1 VWAAAQ
7 ERRIVIAFFPEVSR
21 ASATTL
27 KLRKLKARVSCY
39 PANTES
45 ESGPYSHL
53 RLSGE
58 SLILCRSLVQN
69 LSQTIQTL
77 QAGGARSIFLTAG
90 ESPKQKEA
98 SRSAVANAVAMTSS
112 SGELQKTFDRFKSE
126 MDAARDYLV
135 ESVRLG
141 HPASPAAQW
150 VIDNAYLIK
159 LNLGEIRKE
168 LREGYRRHR
177 SQMGRLVKLAQ
188 ELVDRTGGRVS
199 EDPMVRFLEE
209 AQREEELDSGQIWA
223 FPLFLRIVLIEDLTE
238 LAHRLSRAQQLREA
252 AFLWADRIVHSS
264 NEGPAALHQVAQ
276 RLRTEAFAQDP
287 TFLTALAEQ
296 LQDQETAL
304 HSLAREGL
312 SAPLSDLVRAEHERE
327 AADAL
332 QAANAFGTL
341 RTISRIDYRRV
352 FEAVSRSEAE
362 LRSDPAGIYSRSDFA
377 TRDRARQVVASIAR
391 QTKRL
396 ESEVARSAVG
406 LARAQLQ
413 EPSNQVLY
421 YLIAEGIR
429 SLERAVSFRPSVR
442 QRTLRTLRR
451 HGEVVYLG
459 SIALMT
465 LSFCVVAAGLAWDRG
480 IHQPFMLALLA
491 GLAAFPLSELAIQA
505 LHSLLIS
512 TFPPELLPKLDY
524 QSVIPEESA
533 TLVVVP
539 MMLSSRAVVQREV
552 QKLEIRYLANRQDHL
567 MFSLFSDFV
576 DSDRRVTP
584 QDTELLAAARE
595 GIAELNRKY
604 GGDRF
609 VLFHRPRTWSATQ
622 QCWIGR
628 ERKRGKLEDLNSFL
642 AEGVGDFIQEGRLPY
657 RIRYAISLD
666 ADTQLPPGTA
676 LRMVETIAHPLNR
689 VRIDPELGIRRR
701 GFTIIQPRVSIALPG
716 ATATRFTRIFSDA
729 QGTDPYCT
737 AVSDA
742 QQDLL
747 GEAIFHGKAIYDVQ
761 SFHQILNGR
770 FPEETLLSHDLI
782 EGAHVGVGLASDIEL
797 LENLPLDY
805 PAFAE
810 RQHRWIRGD
819 WQIAGWA
826 MRRVRTGDGHVRRN
840 PLTVLNRWRL
850 LDNLRRSLVPVASL
864 LLLVFGMFFTRA
876 PAVWSIVLGVAIAVP
891 ALVPVLDRW
900 SRHIEGSVYGW
911 QGAADDLKRAFVMIV
926 FLPHLAWISADAI
939 VRVFH
944 RKLFSKLNLLEWRTS
959 DAAEHGRQSQLDAF
973 QRQMQIISVIAAASL
988 AILAGR
994 GAFLASFVFL
1004 GLWIASPLLARW
1016 LEGPDKATWIQPIGR
1031 ADAAGLRQLARRT
1044 WRYFDDLVGPQSRWL
1059 PPDNS
1064 QLALRV
1070 EVARRTS
1077 PTNIGLWLNSAL
1089 AARDFGYITGDDF
1102 VRRCSATMDTL
1113 NKLERYEGH
1122 FLNWYDI
1129 DALTP
1134 LPPQYVSTVDSGNLI
1149 ASLWVIAAG
1158 CRDIAKSPVIGPF
1171 SVAGLEDCIEI
1182 LRSHAGNDPSLNVAL
1197 RVLRQTVRAA
1207 ASAFEHVGLLRLMVY
1222 HGLQLKEAMRW
1233 NADTGDQTSY
1243 WTAKLIAELD
1253 SWSGTIDRYLRW
1265 MEVLSRAS
1273 DELVR
1278 SLGTDAVSL
1287 RRQVLLS
1294 VPSFQDLAD
1303 GPTPALAALF
1313 AWRSSEEIRPEVA
1326 DWLAT
1331 TEREFRQAQAN
1342 ATEMLSSLKG
1352 LEMRVDK
1359 VASEINMRFLFDRE
1373 RRLFGIGYAVGN
1385 PVIFNSHYDLLAS
1398 ECRVASLV
1406 SIAKGDVPLDHWFTL
1421 ARPRVST
1428 PSRQALLSWSGTM
1441 FEYLMPLLYTEAFE
1455 NSLLARACDEAVE
1468 VQMSYSSEQNLPWGI
1483 SECAYSAL
1491 DAGRIYQYRA
1501 FGVPGLALNPNVDP
1515 GPVVAPYATV
1525 MALMVVPDDAMRNL
1539 NHLAAIGLSGPMGFY
1554 ESVDYT
1560 RAESKDARPGIVI
1573 FAYMAHHQGMSL
1585 LALSNVLRD
1594 HAVQRRF
1601 HSDPR
1606 IQAVESLLFERVP
1619 ITRVEREEV
1628 TRASVVPE
1636 VAQVQDRV
1644 WTEKTR
1650 LPHVQ
1655 LSSNGRYSLMISNNG
1670 TGYSR
1675 WKGFDVTRWRSDTA
1689 LDPWGSFI
1697 WLRDQRSGVAWS
1709 PTPRPFGEIGEGSV
1723 AFSADRATFVRR
1735 VQDVETKLEVTVTA
1749 SDAELRRLT
1758 INNRSLRTRYIE
1770 ISSYLELALAPH
1782 SSDLAHPVF
1791 SRLFIET
1798 EALGNALIA
1807 HRRQRSPDEP
1817 TIWVACVLVGIKG
1830 TFEYETDRRV
1840 FLGRMNTLVNADGLK
1855 EPLKGTTGA
1864 VLDPIFSFRARL
1876 ALEPREQQS
1885 ISFVL
1890 MAASSRRELLASIEE
1905 FERPH
1910 SAARSFEM
1918 AWNRAQLEF
1927 RHLRISQQ
1935 AANQYQ
1941 ELASHLLYPSPRLRA
1956 TGTRPVVRRGQRELW
1971 RYGISGDLPLLV
1983 VTIADSQGLELVRQL
1998 MLAHA
2003 YWRMRGFEADLVIL
2017 NREATSYDAPL
2028 QKTLTR
2034 LVQAHA
2040 SEGSGRGQVF
2050 LLDWNVLPSEDR
2062 GLLLS
2067 CGVLLSGH
2075 RGPLQQ
2081 QLLAAADH
2089 PVIAPLVPSLESSQF
2104 DPIPLSPV
2112 NLVSFNG
2119 SGGFTPDGREYVV
2132 ELGSRIRTPAPW
2144 ANVIANETFG
2154 TVVTESGLGFTW
2166 HGNSQT
2172 NRLTPWHNDPVCDPQ
2187 SEAIYVRDEQTAR
2200 LFSPT
2205 PLPLRD
2211 SSPYRIR
2218 HGQGY
2223 TRYEHNREGIALEL
2237 TVFVPRADTVKISR
2251 LRLRNDSK
2259 RARLLSVTA
2268 FVDWVLGTIREQ
2280 QQAFISTAYDSTSSA
2295 IMAQQ
2300 SWTGAFAGNV
2310 AFLASVP
2317 AAASY
2322 CGNRISFFGRDGS
2335 PEHPDSLNQ
2344 AHLDN
2349 QCGSGLDPCGVLQ
2362 VTVSLLPGEER
2373 DIVLMLGQ
2381 ASTSDAAK
2389 KIIDRYKDFVAVE
2402 DELRAVIERWD
2413 RLLGTLEV
2421 HSPAPAAD
2429 FLLNRWLLYQALS
2442 CRIWGRSAVYQSSGA
2457 LGFRDQLQ
2465 DCLALIYSSP
2475 DITRAHILRAA
2486 AHQFEEG
2493 DVQHWWHQDLGLGVR
2508 TRCSDDLLWLPWA
2521 VARYLEIT
2529 QDTEILDVE
2538 VPFLEG
2544 PQLQPE
2550 ESERMFESIVSDFQA
2565 PLREHCR
2572 RAIERASRFGSHG
2585 LPLIGSGDWNDGMN
2599 LVGVHGKGESVWL
2612 AWFLMDVLNRW
2623 VPVVKDKQPDLAA
2636 LWKSRAE
2643 ELLVS
2648 VDRSAWDGDWYLRGF
2663 FDDGSPLGSHSN
2675 REARIDSLPQ
2685 SWSVLSGGEN
2695 QDRMRR
2701 GMDSAEALLVR
2712 PKEGL
2717 VLLLAPPF
2725 DSSSPHPGYIEGY
2738 PPGTRE
2744 NGGQYTHA
2752 AIWLAQ
2758 ARARMG
2764 DGNAAVR
2771 LLQLINPVERTKD
2784 PAAVAAYRGE
2794 PYAVAADVSA
2804 SPLRAGVSG
2813 WTWYT
2818 GSAGWMYRV
2827 WIEDVFGFHLRGDQL
2842 HMRPEIPEDWQVC
2855 ELNFRFRSSLY
2866 RISLERVSAGRTCRV
2881 DCDGQRVARE
2891 VLHLRDDGREHL
2903 VRVRIGV
2910 SEDRS
2915 DERDQPD
2922 PSVRTAS

>member
-7 ERRIVIAFFPEVSR
+7 ERRTVIAFFPEVSQ
-21 ASATTL
+21 ANATTL
-27 KLRKLKARVSCY
+27 KLRNLKARVSYY

-45 ESGPYSHL
+45 EPGPYSHL

-58 SLILCRSLVQN
+58 SLILCRSLIEN

-77 QAGGARSIFLTAG
+77 HAGGARSIFLTAG
-90 ESPKQKEA
+90 DSPKQKQPP
-98 SRSAVANAVAMTSS
+98 RSAVANAVAVTSGS
-112 SGELQKTFDRFKSE
+112 SELQKTLDRFKSE

-168 LREGYRRHR
+168 LRDTYRKHR
-177 SQMGRLVKLAQ
+177 LQMGRLVTLAQ
-188 ELVDRTGGRVS
+188 ELVDKTGGRVS
-199 EDPMVRFLEE
+199 EDPMVRFLED
-209 AQREEELDSGQIWA
+209 AQREEELDSAQLWA

-238 LAHRLSRAQQLREA
+238 LAYRLSRVQQLREA

-264 NEGPAALHQVAQ
+264 NEGAAALHQIAQ

-304 HSLAREGL
+304 HSLSGEGL
-312 SAPLSDLVRAEHERE
+312 TVPVSDLVRAEHERE

-332 QAANAFGTL
+332 RAANAFGTL
-341 RTISRIDYRRV
+341 RTISRIDYRKV

-362 LRSDPAGIYSRSDFA
+362 LRNDPAGIYPKSDFA
-377 TRDRARQVVASIAR
+377 TRDRARQVVANIAR

-396 ESEVARSAVG
+396 ESEIARTAVE
-406 LARAQLQ
+406 LARGQLQ

-429 SLERAVSFRPSVR
+429 GLERSISFRPSMQ

-451 HGEVVYLG
+451 HGEFVYLA
-459 SIALMT
+459 SIALLT
-465 LSFCVVAAGLAWDRG
+465 ISFCVVAGGLAWDRG
-480 IHQPFMLALLA
+480 VHQPFMLALLV
-491 GLAAFPLSELAIQA
+491 GLAAFPLSELAIQT

-512 TFPPELLPKLDY
+512 TFPPELLPKLNY
-524 QSVIPEESA
+524 QSGIPAESA

-539 MMLSSRAVVQREV
+539 MMLSSTAVVQREV
-552 QKLEIRYLANRQDHL
+552 EKLEIRYLANRQDHL
-567 MFSLFSDFV
+567 TFSLFSDFV
-576 DSDRRVTP
+576 DSDHRSTP
-584 QDTELLAAARE
+584 QDTELLTAACE

-604 GGDRF
+604 GGARF
-609 VLFHRPRTWSATQ
+609 ILFHRPRVWSSTQ

-628 ERKRGKLEDLNSFL
+628 ERKRGKLEDLNAFL
-642 AEGVGDFIQEGRLPY
+642 AEGVGDFIHEGHLPEEIHY
-657 RIRYAISLD
+657 VISLD

-689 VRIDPELGIRRR
+689 VRIDPALGIRSR

-747 GEAIFHGKAIYDVQ
+747 GEAIFHGKAIYDVRA
-761 SFHQILNGR
+761 FHQILNGR

-797 LENLPLDY
+797 LENLPLNY
-805 PAFAE
+805 PAYAE

-819 WQIAGWA
+819 WQIGGWA
-826 MRRVRTGDGHVRRN
+826 LRSVLAGNGQTRRN
-840 PLTVLNRWRL
+840 PLTVLNRWRI

-864 LLLVFGMFFTRA
+864 LLLVFGMFFSVA

-900 SRHIEGSVYGW
+900 SRHLEGSVYGW
-911 QGAADDLKRAFVMIV
+911 QGAADDLKRALVMIA
-926 FLPHLAWISADAI
+926 FLPHQAWLSADAI
-939 VRVFH
+939 VRVCH
-944 RKLFSKLNLLEWRTS
+944 RKGFSKLNLLEWKTA
-959 DAAEHGRQSQLDAF
+959 DAADQGRQSQFDAF
-973 QRQMQIISVIAAASL
+973 QRQLQIASL
-988 AILAGR
+988 VALVSLGYLASR
-994 GAFLASFVFL
+994 GAFLSSFVFL

-1016 LEGPDKATWIQPIGR
+1016 LEGPDKASWIPPIGR
-1031 ADAAGLRQLARRT
+1031 AENAELRKLARRT
-1044 WRYFDDLVGPQSRWL
+1044 WRYFDDLVGSQSQWL

-1102 VRRCSATMDTL
+1102 LRRCLATMDTL
-1113 NKLERYEGH
+1113 DKLERYEGH
-1122 FLNWYDI
+1122 FLNWYDLDTLI
-1129 DALTP
+1129 P
-1134 LPPQYVSTVDSGNLI
+1134 LPPHYVSTVDSGNLI

-1158 CRDIAKSPVIGPF
+1158 CRDIAKSPVIGSF
-1171 SVAGLEDCIEI
+1171 SVAGLEDSIEI
-1182 LRSHAGNDPSLNVAL
+1182 LRVYAGNDPSLNVAL

-1207 ASAFEHVGLLRLMVY
+1207 ASAFEQVGLLRLMVY
-1222 HGLQLKEAMRW
+1222 HGFQLKEAIRW
-1233 NADTGDQTSY
+1233 NADTGDETSY

-1278 SLGTDAVSL
+1278 SLGPDAVSL
-1287 RRQVLLS
+1287 RRHVLLS

-1303 GPTPALAALF
+1303 GPSPALSALF
-1313 AWRSSEEIRPEVA
+1313 AWRSSQEIRPEVA

-1331 TEREFRQAQAN
+1331 TEREFRQAQSNAADMVSRLKALETRAN
-1342 ATEMLSSLKG
+1342 KL
-1352 LEMRVDK
+1352 
-1359 VASEINMRFLFDRE
+1359 ASEINMRFLFDRE

-1455 NSLLARACDEAVE
+1455 NSLLARACDEAVQ
-1468 VQMSYSSEQNLPWGI
+1468 VQKSYASEQNLPWGI

-1525 MALMVVPDDAMRNL
+1525 MALMVSPEDALRNL
-1539 NHLAAIGLSGPMGFY
+1539 SHLTAIGLSGPMGYY

-1606 IQAVESLLFERVP
+1606 IRAVESLLFERVP

-1628 TRASVVPE
+1628 TRPSVVPE
-1636 VAQVQDRV
+1636 VAQVQDRM
-1644 WTEKTR
+1644 WSEKTR
-1650 LPHVQ
+1650 LPHIQ

-1675 WKGFDVTRWRSDTA
+1675 WKGFDITRWRSDTA
-1689 LDPWGSFI
+1689 LDPWGNFI
-1697 WLRDQRSGVAWS
+1697 WMRDQRSGVTWS

-1770 ISSYLELALAPH
+1770 ISSYMELALAPH

-1798 EALGNALIA
+1798 ETLGHALIA
-1807 HRRQRSPDEP
+1807 HRRQRSPDDP
-1817 TIWVACVLVGIKG
+1817 TIWAACVLIGIKG
-1830 TFEYETDRRV
+1830 SLEYETDRRV
-1840 FLGRMNTLVNADGLK
+1840 FLGRMNTLANADGLK

-1890 MAASSRRELLASIEE
+1890 MAASSRRELLALIEE
-1905 FERPH
+1905 FERPY
-1910 SAARSFEM
+1910 SASRSFEM

-1927 RHLRISQQ
+1927 RHLRISPQ

-1941 ELASHLLYPSPRLRA
+1941 ELASHLLYPSPRLRS
-1956 TGTRPVVRRGQRELW
+1956 TRPVVQRGQRELW
-1971 RYGISGDLPLLV
+1971 RYGISGDLPMLV
-1983 VTIADSQGLELVRQL
+1983 VTIADSQGIELIRQL

-2003 YWRMRGFEADLVIL
+2003 YWRMRGFEADLVVL

-2028 QKTLTR
+2028 QKTLSR
-2034 LVQAHA
+2034 LVQAH
-2040 SEGSGRGQVF
+2040 SGEGSGRGQVF

-2062 GLLLS
+2062 SLLLS

-2081 QLLAAADH
+2081 QLLAAADA

-2104 DPIPLSPV
+2104 DPIPLPPV
-2112 NLVSFNG
+2112 NLVNFNG
-2119 SGGFTPDGREYVV
+2119 IGGFTQDGREYVV
-2132 ELGSRIRTPAPW
+2132 ELGARIRTPAPW

-2172 NRLTPWHNDPVCDPQ
+2172 NRLTPWHNDPVCDFQ

-2223 TRYEHNREGIALEL
+2223 TRYEHNREGIAQEL
-2237 TVFVPRADTVKISR
+2237 TVFVPRTDTVKICH

-2268 FVDWVLGTIREQ
+2268 FVDWVLGTIREHQ
-2280 QQAFISTAYDSTSSA
+2280 QVHISTAYESASSA
-2295 IMAQQ
+2295 VIAQQ

-2317 AAASY
+2317 NAASY

-2362 VTVSLLPGEER
+2362 VTVSLLPDEER
-2373 DIVLMLGQ
+2373 DVVFMLGET
-2381 ASTSDAAK
+2381 STLDAAK
-2389 KIIDRYKDFVAVE
+2389 KIIDRYKDIAVVE
-2402 DELRAVIERWD
+2402 SELRAVVERWEH
-2413 RLLGTLEV
+2413 LLGTLEV
-2421 HSPAPAAD
+2421 HSPMPAAD

-2475 DITRAHILRAA
+2475 DVTREHILRAA

-2508 TRCSDDLLWLPWA
+2508 TRCSDDLLWLAWA

-2529 QDTEILDVE
+2529 QDAAILDVE

-2544 PQLQPE
+2544 PQLQPD

-2572 RAIERASRFGSHG
+2572 RAIEHASRFGTHG

-2599 LVGVHGKGESVWL
+2599 LVGVQGKGESVWL

-2623 VPVVKDKQPDLAA
+2623 VPIVDNKQPDLAA
-2636 LWKSRAE
+2636 LWKKRAE
-2643 ELLVS
+2643 DLKVAVEQ
-2648 VDRSAWDGDWYLRGF
+2648 SAWDGDWYLRGF

-2685 SWSVLSGGEN
+2685 SWAVLSGGEN
-2695 QDRMRR
+2695 QDRIRR
-2701 GMDSAEALLVR
+2701 AMDSAEALLVR
-2712 PKEGL
+2712 PKDGL

-2725 DSSSPHPGYIEGY
+2725 DSSTPHPGYIEGY
-2738 PPGTRE
+2738 PPGIRE

-2764 DGNAAVR
+2764 NGTAAVR
-2771 LLQLINPVERTKD
+2771 LLQLINPAERTKD

-2804 SPLRAGVSG
+2804 SSLRVGVSG

-2827 WIEDVFGFHLRGDQL
+2827 WIEDVFGFQLRGDQL
-2842 HMRPEIPEDWQVC
+2842 RMRPEIPEDWRLC
-2855 ELNFRFRSSLY
+2855 ELNFRFHSSLY
-2866 RISLERVSAGRTCRV
+2866 RISLERISSGRTCRI
-2881 DCDGQRVARE
+2881 DCDGVRVE
-2891 VLHLRDDGREHL
+2891 NDWLRLRSDGKEHL

-2910 SEDRS
+2910 SGDTS

-2922 PSVRTAS
+2922 PSVRTVS

>member
-1 VWAAAQ
+1 MWARAQ
-7 ERRIVIAFFPEVSR
+7 ERRTVIAFFPEVSR
-21 ASATTL
+21 AYATTL
-27 KLRKLKARVSCY
+27 KLRHLKARVSYY

-45 ESGPYSHL
+45 EPGPYSHL

-58 SLILCRSLVQN
+58 SLILCRSLIQN

-77 QAGGARSIFLTAG
+77 QTGGARSIFLTAG
-90 ESPKQKEA
+90 GTPKQKEQ
-98 SRSAVANAVAMTSS
+98 SRSAVAHAVAMTSG
-112 SGELQKTFDRFKSE
+112 SGELQKTLDRFKSE

-168 LREGYRRHR
+168 LRDEYRKHR
-177 SQMGRLVKLAQ
+177 SQMARLVTLAQ

-199 EDPMVRFLEE
+199 EDPIVRFLDE
-209 AQREEELDSGQIWA
+209 AQREEELDSAQLWA

-238 LAHRLSRAQQLREA
+238 LAHRLSRVQQLRED
-252 AFLWADRIVHSS
+252 AFLWADRIVHGSH
-264 NEGPAALHQVAQ
+264 EGANALHQVAQ

-296 LQDQETAL
+296 LQDQEAAL
-304 HSLAREGL
+304 HYLAGEGL
-312 SAPLSDLVRAEHERE
+312 TAPLSDLVRAEHERE

-341 RTISRIDYRRV
+341 RTISRIDYRKV
-352 FEAVSRSEAE
+352 FEAASRSEAE
-362 LRSDPAGIYSRSDFA
+362 LRNDPAGIYAKSDFA
-377 TRDRARQVVASIAR
+377 TRDRARQVVANIAR
-391 QTKRL
+391 QTSRL
-396 ESEVARSAVG
+396 ESEIARTAVG
-406 LARAQLQ
+406 LARNQSQ
-413 EPSNQVLY
+413 EPSNQVLF

-429 SLERAVSFRPSVR
+429 DLEKSVSFRPSVR
-442 QRTLRTLRR
+442 QRTLRTLRKN
-451 HGEVVYLG
+451 GEGVYLG
-459 SIALMT
+459 SIAILT
-465 LSFCVVAAGLAWDRG
+465 VSFCVVAAALAWDRG
-480 IHQPFMLALLA
+480 IQQPFMLALLA
-491 GLAAFPLSELAIQA
+491 GLAAFPLSELATQT

-524 QSVIPEESA
+524 QSGIPEESA
-533 TLVVVP
+533 TLIVVP
-539 MMLSSRAVVQREV
+539 MMLSNATVVQREV
-552 QKLEIRYLANRQDHL
+552 EKLEIRFLANRQDHL
-567 MFSLFSDFV
+567 VYSLFSDFV
-576 DSDRRVTP
+576 DSDHRATP
-584 QDTELLAAARE
+584 QDAELLAAARE

-604 GGDRF
+604 GGERF
-609 VLFHRPRTWSATQ
+609 ILFHRPRIWSSTQ
-622 QCWIGR
+622 QSWIGR
-628 ERKRGKLEDLNSFL
+628 ERKRGKLEDLNAFL
-642 AEGVGDFIQEGRLPY
+642 AGGVGDFIHEGRLAD

-676 LRMVETIAHPLNR
+676 LRLVETIAHPLNR
-689 VRIDPELGIRRR
+689 VRIDTTLGIRTR

-761 SFHQILNGR
+761 AFHQILNGR
-770 FPEETLLSHDLI
+770 FPEEMLLSHDLI

-797 LENLPLDY
+797 LESLPLDY
-805 PAFAE
+805 PAYAA

-819 WQIAGWA
+819 WQIASWA
-826 MRRVRTGDGHVRRN
+826 LWRVLAGDGEVRRN
-840 PLTVLNRWRL
+840 PLSVLNRWRII
-850 LDNLRRSLVPVASL
+850 DNLRRSLVPVASL
-864 LLLVFGMFFTRA
+864 LLLVFGMFFSVA

-900 SRHIEGSVYGW
+900 SRHLEGSVYGW
-911 QGAADDLKRAFVMIV
+911 QGAADDLKRALVMIA
-926 FLPHLAWISADAI
+926 FLPHQAWLSADAI
-939 VRVFH
+939 IRVSH
-944 RKLFSKLNLLEWRTS
+944 RKLFSKLNLLEWKTA
-959 DAAEHGRQSQLDAF
+959 DAAESGRLAQLEAF
-973 QRQMQIISVIAAASL
+973 QRQMQIIAVIAGVSL
-988 AILAGR
+988 AFLATR
-994 GAFLASFVFL
+994 GAFSSFVFL

-1031 ADAAGLRQLARRT
+1031 ADNAELRQLARRT
-1044 WRYFDDLVGPQSRWL
+1044 WRYFDDLVGPQSEWL

-1089 AARDFGYITGDDF
+1089 AARDFGYITADDF
-1102 VRRCSATMDTL
+1102 VRRCSATMETL

-1122 FLNWYDI
+1122 FLNWYDL
-1129 DALTP
+1129 DGLRP
-1134 LPPQYVSTVDSGNLI
+1134 LPPQYVSTVDSGNFI
-1149 ASLWVIAAG
+1149 ASLWVVAAG
-1158 CRDIAKSPVIGPF
+1158 CRDITKSPVIGFF

-1182 LRSHAGNDPSLNVAL
+1182 LRTHAGNDPSLNVAL

-1207 ASAFEHVGLLRLMVY
+1207 ASAFEQVGLLRLMVY

-1233 NADTGDQTSY
+1233 NADTGDETSY

-1253 SWSGTIDRYLRW
+1253 AWSGAIDRYLRW

-1278 SLGTDAVSL
+1278 SLGAEAVSL

-1294 VPSFQDLAD
+1294 VPSLQDLAD
-1303 GPTPALAALF
+1303 GPPPGLATLF
-1313 AWRSSEEIRPEVA
+1313 SWRSSQELRPEVA

-1331 TEREFRQAQAN
+1331 TEREFRQAQTN
-1342 ATEMLSSLKG
+1342 AAEMVARLKG
-1352 LEMRVDK
+1352 LETQANK
-1359 VASEINMRFLFDRE
+1359 LASEINMRFLFDRE

-1385 PVIFNSHYDLLAS
+1385 PVTFNSHYDLLAS
-1398 ECRVASLV
+1398 ECRLASLV
-1406 SIAKGDVPLDHWFTL
+1406 AIAKGDVPLDHWFTL

-1455 NSLLARACDEAVE
+1455 NSLLARACDEAIA
-1468 VQMSYSSEQNLPWGI
+1468 VQRSYSAEQNLPWGI

-1525 MALMVVPDDAMRNL
+1525 MALMVAPEDALRNL
-1539 NHLAAIGLSGPMGFY
+1539 SHLEAIGLAGPMGFY

-1560 RAESKDARPGIVI
+1560 RAEKKDAQPGIVI

-1606 IQAVESLLFERVP
+1606 IRAVESLLFERVP

-1628 TRASVVPE
+1628 PRPSVVPE
-1636 VAQVQDRV
+1636 VAQVQDRM

-1675 WKGFDVTRWRSDTA
+1675 WKGFDITRWRSDSA

-1709 PTPRPFGEIGEGSV
+1709 PTARPFGEIGEGSV

-1782 SSDLAHPVF
+1782 AQDVAHPVF
-1791 SRLFIET
+1791 SRLFVET
-1798 EALGNALIA
+1798 EARGNALIA
-1807 HRRQRSPDEP
+1807 HRRQRSPDDP
-1817 TIWVACVLVGIKG
+1817 TVWAACVLIGVKG
-1830 TFEYETDRRV
+1830 SFEYETDRRV
-1840 FLGRMNTLVNADGLK
+1840 FLGRMNTLATADGLK

-1890 MAASSRRELLASIEE
+1890 MAASSRSELLALIEE

-1927 RHLRISQQ
+1927 RHLRISPQ

-1956 TGTRPVVRRGQRELW
+1956 TGTRPQVQRGQRELW
-1971 RYGISGDLPLLV
+1971 RYGISGDLPMLV
-1983 VTIADSQGLELVRQL
+1983 VTIADSQGIELIRQL
-1998 MLAHA
+1998 MVAHA

-2028 QKTLTR
+2028 QKALTR
-2034 LVQAHA
+2034 LVQGHA
-2040 SEGSGRGQVF
+2040 GEGGGRGQIF
-2050 LLDWNVLPSEDR
+2050 LLDWNMLPSEDR
-2062 GLLLS
+2062 ALLLAS
-2067 CGVLLSGH
+2067 GVVLSGH

-2081 QLLAAADH
+2081 QMLAVTDH

-2104 DPIPLSPV
+2104 DPIPLTPV
-2112 NLVSFNG
+2112 NLVNFNG
-2119 SGGFTPDGREYVV
+2119 SGGFTPDGREYVI
-2132 ELGSRIRTPAPW
+2132 ELGTRVRTPAPW

-2166 HGNSQT
+2166 YGNSQT

-2211 SSPYRIR
+2211 SSPYRVR

-2223 TRYEHNREGIALEL
+2223 TRYEHNREGIAQEL
-2237 TVFVPRADTVKISR
+2237 TVFVARGESVKISH
-2251 LRLRNDSK
+2251 LRLRNESK
-2259 RARLLSVTA
+2259 RSRLLSVTA
-2268 FVDWVLGTIREQ
+2268 FVDWVLGTIKEQ
-2280 QQAFISTAYDSTSSA
+2280 QQVHISTTYDSNSSA
-2295 IMAQQ
+2295 VMAQQ

-2362 VTVSLLPGEER
+2362 VTISLLPGEDR
-2373 DIVLMLGQ
+2373 DVVFMLGQ
-2381 ASTSDAAK
+2381 ASTTDAAIR
-2389 KIIDRYKDFVAVE
+2389 IIDRYKDLAVVQ
-2402 DELRAVIERWD
+2402 DELRAVVERWD

-2421 HSPAPAAD
+2421 HSPTPTID
-2429 FLLNRWLLYQALS
+2429 FLLNRWLVYQALS

-2475 DITRAHILRAA
+2475 DVTRAHILRAA

-2508 TRCSDDLLWLPWA
+2508 TRCSDDLLWLPWT
-2521 VARYLEIT
+2521 VARYLDIT
-2529 QDTEILDVE
+2529 QDAAILDVE

-2544 PQLQPE
+2544 PQLQQD

-2599 LVGVHGKGESVWL
+2599 LVGVQGKGESVWL
-2612 AWFLMDVLNRW
+2612 AWFLIDVLNRW
-2623 VPVVKDKQPDLAA
+2623 APIVSDKQPDLAA
-2636 LWKSRAE
+2636 LWRNRAA
-2643 ELLVS
+2643 ELHVA
-2648 VDRSAWDGDWYLRGF
+2648 VEQSAWDGDWYLRGF

-2675 REARIDSLPQ
+2675 SEARIDSLPQ
-2685 SWSVLSGGEN
+2685 SWAVLSSGQN
-2695 QDRMRR
+2695 QDRIRR

-2764 DGNAAVR
+2764 EGAAAVR
-2771 LLQLINPVERTKD
+2771 LLQMINPVERTRD
-2784 PAAVAAYRGE
+2784 PAGVAAYRGE
-2794 PYAVAADVSA
+2794 PYAVAADVSS
-2804 SPLRAGVSG
+2804 SPLRAGTSG

-2842 HMRPEIPEDWQVC
+2842 YMRPEIPEDWQLC
-2855 ELNFRFRSSLY
+2855 EVNFRFHSSLY
-2866 RISLERVSAGRTCRV
+2866 RISLERVSSGRTCRI
-2881 DCDGQRVARE
+2881 DCDGERVKNE
-2891 VLHLRDDGREHL
+2891 VLNLRDDGREHL

-2910 SEDRS
+2910 SEDRA
-2915 DERDQPD
+2915 DDRDQRN
-2922 PSVRTAS
+2922 PSVRTVS

>member
-1 VWAAAQ
+1 MWARAQ
-7 ERRIVIAFFPEVSR
+7 ERRTVIAFFPEVSR

-27 KLRKLKARVSCY
+27 KLRNLKARVSFY
-39 PANTES
+39 PANTEQP
-45 ESGPYSHL
+45 GPYSHL

-58 SLILCRSLVQN
+58 SLILCRSLIQN

-77 QAGGARSIFLTAG
+77 QTGGARSIFLTAG
-90 ESPKQKEA
+90 GSPKLKEV
-98 SRSAVANAVAMTSS
+98 SRSAVANAVAMTSG
-112 SGELQKTFDRFKSE
+112 SGELQKTLDRFKSE

-168 LREGYRRHR
+168 LREEYRRNR
-177 SQMGRLVKLAQ
+177 APMGRLVTLAQ

-199 EDPMVRFLEE
+199 EDPIVRFLEE
-209 AQREEELDSGQIWA
+209 AQREQELDTVQLWA

-238 LAHRLSRAQQLREA
+238 LAYRLSRVQQLREV
-252 AFLWADRIVHSS
+252 AFLWADRIVHSAK
-264 NEGPAALHQVAQ
+264 EGADALHQVAQ

-304 HSLAREGL
+304 HSLAGEGL
-312 SAPLSDLVRAEHERE
+312 TAPLSDLVRAEHERE

-341 RTISRIDYRRV
+341 RTISRIDYRKV

-362 LRSDPAGIYSRSDFA
+362 LRNDPAGIYSNSDFA
-377 TRDRARQVVASIAR
+377 TRDRARQVVANIAR
-391 QTKRL
+391 QTRRL
-396 ESEVARSAVG
+396 ESEVARTAVDQ
-406 LARAQLQ
+406 ARAQSTA
-413 EPSNQVLY
+413 PCNQVLY
-421 YLIAEGIR
+421 YLIAEGVR
-429 SLERAVSFRPSVR
+429 DLERAVSFRPTVR
-442 QRTLRTLRR
+442 QRTLRMLRR
-451 HGEVVYLG
+451 HGEGVYLG
-459 SIALMT
+459 SIALLT
-465 LSFCVVAAGLAWDRG
+465 VSFCVVAGALAWDRG
-480 IHQPFMLALLA
+480 VQQPFMLALLA
-491 GLAAFPLSELAIQA
+491 GLAAFPLSELAIQT

-524 QSVIPEESA
+524 QAGIPEDAS
-533 TLVVVP
+533 TLIVVP
-539 MMLSSRAVVQREV
+539 MMLSNEAVVQREV
-552 QKLEIRYLANRQDHL
+552 EKLEIRFLANRQEHL

-576 DSDRRVTP
+576 DSDHRITP
-584 QDTELLAAARE
+584 HDGELLAAARE
-595 GIAELNRKY
+595 GIADLNRKY
-604 GGDRF
+604 GDRF
-609 VLFHRPRTWSATQ
+609 VLFHRPRIWSSTQ

-628 ERKRGKLEDLNSFL
+628 ERKRGKLEDLNAFL
-642 AEGVGDFIQEGRLPY
+642 TEGVGEFIHEGRLPH

-689 VRIDPELGIRRR
+689 VQIDPVLGIRSR

-761 SFHQILNGR
+761 AFHQILNGR

-805 PAFAE
+805 PTYAT

-819 WQIAGWA
+819 WQIAAWSL
-826 MRRVRTGDGHVRRN
+826 RTVLSGDGVNRRN
-840 PLTVLNRWRL
+840 PLTLLNRWRIA
-850 LDNLRRSLVPVASL
+850 DNLRRSLVPVASL
-864 LLLVFGMFFTRA
+864 LLLVLGMFLSVA

-900 SRHIEGSVYGW
+900 SRHLEGSVYGW
-911 QGAADDLKRAFVMIV
+911 QGAADDLKRAVVMIA
-926 FLPHLAWISADAI
+926 FLPHQAWLSADAI
-939 VRVFH
+939 FRSLH
-944 RKLFSKLNLLEWRTS
+944 RKLISKLNLLEWKTA
-959 DAAEHGRQSQLDAF
+959 DAAESGRHSQQEAF
-973 QRQMQIISVIAAASL
+973 QRQLQVISVIAAVSL
-988 AILAGR
+988 AYLASR
-994 GAFLASFVFL
+994 DAFLSSFAFL

-1016 LEGPDKATWIQPIGR
+1016 LEGPDKATWRQPIGR
-1031 ADAAGLRQLARRT
+1031 AENAELRQLARRT
-1044 WRYFDDLVGPQSRWL
+1044 WRYFDDLVGPQSQWL

-1064 QLALRV
+1064 QLALRI

-1089 AARDFGYITGDDF
+1089 AARDFGYITADDF
-1102 VRRCSATMDTL
+1102 VRRCSATMETL

-1122 FLNWYDI
+1122 FLNWYDL
-1129 DALTP
+1129 DGLKP

-1149 ASLWVIAAG
+1149 ASLWVTAAG
-1158 CRDIAKSPVIGPF
+1158 CRDIANSPVIGFF

-1182 LRSHAGNDPSLNVAL
+1182 LRTHTGNDPSLNVGL

-1207 ASAFEHVGLLRLMVY
+1207 ASAFEQVGLLRLMVY
-1222 HGLQLKEAMRW
+1222 HGFQFKEALRW
-1233 NADTGDQTSY
+1233 NTDTGDETSY
-1243 WTAKLIAELD
+1243 WTAKLVAELD
-1253 SWSGTIDRYLRW
+1253 TWSGTIDRYLRW
-1265 MEVLSRAS
+1265 MEILSRAS

-1278 SLGTDAVSL
+1278 SLGADAVSL

-1294 VPSFQDLAD
+1294 VPSLQDLAD
-1303 GPTPALAALF
+1303 GPSAALAALF
-1313 AWRSSEEIRPEVA
+1313 AWRSSQEIRPEVA
-1326 DWLAT
+1326 DWLTT

-1342 ATEMLSSLKG
+1342 ATEMIARLKSLEANANR
-1352 LEMRVDK
+1352 L
-1359 VASEINMRFLFDRE
+1359 ASEINMRFLFDRV

-1385 PVIFNSHYDLLAS
+1385 PVTFNSHYDLLAS
-1398 ECRVASLV
+1398 ECRLASLV
-1406 SIAKGDVPLDHWFTL
+1406 AIAKGDVPLDHWFTL

-1468 VQMSYSSEQNLPWGI
+1468 VQKSYSTEQDLPWGI

-1525 MALMVVPDDAMRNL
+1525 MALMVAPDDALRNL
-1539 NHLAAIGLSGPMGFY
+1539 SHLAAIGLSGPMGYY
-1554 ESVDYT
+1554 EAVDYT
-1560 RAESKDARPGIVI
+1560 QAEKKDALPGIVI

-1606 IQAVESLLFERVP
+1606 IRAVESLLFERVP

-1628 TRASVVPE
+1628 ARPSVVPE
-1636 VAQVQDRV
+1636 VAQVQDRM

-1675 WKGFDVTRWRSDTA
+1675 WKGFDITRWRADTA
-1689 LDPWGSFI
+1689 LDPWGNFI

-1709 PTPRPFGEIGEGSV
+1709 PTPRPFGEIGEGAV
-1723 AFSADRATFVRR
+1723 AFSADRATFIRR
-1735 VQDVETKLEVTVTA
+1735 VQDVETKLEVAVTA

-1770 ISSYLELALAPH
+1770 LSSYLELALAPH
-1782 SSDLAHPVF
+1782 ASDLAHPVF

-1798 EALGNALIA
+1798 EARANALIA
-1807 HRRQRSPDEP
+1807 HRRQRSPDDP
-1817 TIWVACVLVGIKG
+1817 TIWVACVLLGVRGS
-1830 TFEYETDRRV
+1830 FEFETDRRV
-1840 FLGRMNTLVNADGLK
+1840 YLGRMNTLANADGLK
-1855 EPLKGTTGA
+1855 EPLKGSTGA

-1876 ALEPREQQS
+1876 ALEPREQQT

-1890 MAASSRRELLASIEE
+1890 MAASSRQELLSLIEE

-1927 RHLRISQQ
+1927 RHLRISPQ

-1941 ELASHLLYPSPRLRA
+1941 ELASHLLYPSPRLRS
-1956 TGTRPVVRRGQRELW
+1956 TGGKPAVQRGQRELW

-1983 VTIADSQGLELVRQL
+1983 VTIADSQGLELIRQL

-2003 YWRMRGFEADLVIL
+2003 YWRMRGFEADLVII

-2040 SEGSGRGQVF
+2040 GEGSSRGQIF

-2062 GLLLS
+2062 ALLLAS
-2067 CGVLLSGH
+2067 GVVLSGH

-2089 PVIAPLVPSLESSQF
+2089 TVIAPLVPSLESPQF
-2104 DPIPLSPV
+2104 DPIPLTPV

-2119 SGGFTPDGREYVV
+2119 SGGFTPDGREYVI
-2132 ELGSRIRTPAPW
+2132 ELGARIRTPAPW

-2187 SEAIYVRDEQTAR
+2187 SEAIYIRDEQTAR

-2211 SSPYRIR
+2211 SSPYRVR

-2223 TRYEHNREGIALEL
+2223 TRYEHNREGIAQEL
-2237 TVFVPRADTVKISR
+2237 TVFVPRWESVKVSH

-2259 RARLLSVTA
+2259 RSRLLSITA
-2268 FVDWVLGTIREQ
+2268 FVDWVLGTTREQ
-2280 QQAFISTAYDSTSSA
+2280 QQVHVSTAYDSNSSA
-2295 IMAQQ
+2295 VLAQQ

-2317 AAASY
+2317 AASSY
-2322 CGNRISFFGRDGS
+2322 CGNRLSFFGRDGS

-2349 QCGSGLDPCGVLQ
+2349 QCGSGLDPCAVLQ

-2373 DIVLMLGQ
+2373 DVVFLLGQ
-2381 ASTSDAAK
+2381 APTNDAAK
-2389 KIIDRYKDFVAVE
+2389 KIIDHYRDSSAVE
-2402 DELRAVIERWD
+2402 DELHSVIERWD

-2421 HSPAPAAD
+2421 HSPVLAAD

-2465 DCLALIYSSP
+2465 DCLALIYAAP
-2475 DITRAHILRAA
+2475 DVTRAHILRAA

-2508 TRCSDDLLWLPWA
+2508 TRCSDDLLWLPWT

-2529 QDTEILDVE
+2529 QDASILDVE

-2544 PQLQPE
+2544 PQLQPDE
-2550 ESERMFESIVSDFQA
+2550 LERMFESVVSDFRA

-2572 RAIERASRFGSHG
+2572 RAIERASRLGSHG

-2599 LVGVHGKGESVWL
+2599 LVGAHGKGESVWL

-2623 VPVVKDKQPDLAA
+2623 APIVRDKQPDLAA
-2636 LWKSRAE
+2636 LWLRRAE
-2643 ELLVS
+2643 DLQDAVE
-2648 VDRSAWDGDWYLRGF
+2648 RSAWDGDWYLRGF

-2685 SWSVLSGGEN
+2685 SWAVLSGGEN
-2695 QDRMRR
+2695 QERIRR
-2701 GMDSAEALLVR
+2701 AMDNAEQLLVR
-2712 PKEGL
+2712 PKDGL

-2725 DSSSPHPGYIEGY
+2725 DSSSPHPGYIQGY

-2764 DGNAAVR
+2764 DGTAAVR
-2771 LLQLINPVERTKD
+2771 LLLMINPFERTRD
-2784 PAAVAAYRGE
+2784 PGAVASYRGE

-2804 SPLRAGVSG
+2804 SPLRPGTSG

-2827 WIEDVFGFHLRGDQL
+2827 WIEDVFGFHLRGDEL
-2842 HMRPEIPEDWQVC
+2842 HMRPEIPEDWRLC
-2855 ELNFRFRSSLY
+2855 ELHFRFHSSMY
-2866 RISLERVSAGRTCRV
+2866 RISLERVSSGRTCRV
-2881 DCDGQRVARE
+2881 ECDGERIE
-2891 VLHLRDDGREHL
+2891 KDVLHLRDDGKEHI
-2903 VRVRIGV
+2903 VRVLIGV
-2910 SEDRS
+2910 SEDRA
-2915 DERDQPD
+2915 DRDQPD
-2922 PSVRTAS
+2922 PSVRTVS